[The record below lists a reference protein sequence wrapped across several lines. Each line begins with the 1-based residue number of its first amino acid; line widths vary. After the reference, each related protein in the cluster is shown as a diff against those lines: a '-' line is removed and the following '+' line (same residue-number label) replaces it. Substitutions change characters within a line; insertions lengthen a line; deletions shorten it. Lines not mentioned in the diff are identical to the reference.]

1 MTRVFLDANILFSAA
16 YREKAGLLRL
26 WDLADVELVTSAYA
40 AEEAASN
47 LAEPAQKKRLA
58 GLLKTVTVL
67 SHPERLPALPDAV
80 KLPDKDRPI
89 LQAAISADAAVL
101 LTGDTAH
108 FGPYYGKTIA
118 GVRILSPGDFL
129 RERQRQ

>member
-16 YREKAGLLRL
+16 YRERAGLLRL
-26 WDLADVELVTSAYA
+26 WDLADVELIASAYA

-47 LAEPAQKKRLA
+47 LPEPAQKKRLA
-58 GLLKTVTVL
+58 RLLKAVTTAP
-67 SHPERLPALPDAV
+67 HPEQLPALPEAV
-80 KLPDKDRPI
+80 RLPDKDRPI
-89 LQAAISADAAVL
+89 LQAAISAGAAVL

-118 GVRILSPGDFL
+118 GVRILAPGDFL
-129 RERQRQ
+129 RERQRR